1 MEKNRLRLF
10 REVQLFVDE
19 AVRQADSVVEF
30 REDDTVFLERP

>member
-1 MEKNRLRLF
+1 MSLL

-30 REDDTVFLERP
+30 RKDDTVFLERP

>member
-1 MEKNRLRLF
+1 MSLF

-19 AVRQADSVVEF
+19 AGRQADSVVEF